1 MNPKAIYLKSY
12 HFLTLGKYYNLF
24 TFKSRA
30 MHVQKIIDTKSITEI
45 KQEITSLSSCNFYVS
60 NENEWIVKKGKTWKN
75 VVGESKDKIWK

>member
-12 HFLTLGKYYNLF
+12 HFLTLGKYNLF

-45 KQEITSLSSCNFYVS
+45 KQEITTVFRHVTYMFQMKM
-60 NENEWIVKKGKTWKN
+60 NE
-75 VVGESKDKIWK
+75 